1 MPSTQSSAPSSAI
14 QAAMEATL
22 ASISLPPPPSASQ
35 KPTMPLGAPPVAAK
49 VPAKEPSERLVFYL
63 VEGARGVKQ
72 HQKVDYMRL
81 DCKKVAEFSTKVEL
95 TVEVSRPHGTALVL
109 WIIKSSYF

>member
-1 MPSTQSSAPSSAI
+1 
-14 QAAMEATL
+14 MEATL

-49 VPAKEPSERLVFYL
+49 VPAKEPSERLVFNL